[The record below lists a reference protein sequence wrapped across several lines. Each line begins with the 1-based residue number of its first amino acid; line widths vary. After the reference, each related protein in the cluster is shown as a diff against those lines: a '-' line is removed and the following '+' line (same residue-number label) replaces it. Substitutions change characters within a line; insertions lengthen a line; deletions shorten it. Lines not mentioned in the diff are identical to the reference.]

1 MGEMSI
7 PKPDD
12 SGRLL
17 EPFINR
23 ARKKLEGEP
32 DRSMVAR
39 VARDSSYDEWSGA
52 MLRPAMSPFEAT
64 LLGRPPI
71 EQKPIAF
78 MVSAV
83 LIPMPVGLAAQ
94 MFLHTG
100 AIAETQYSLIMVALA
115 ITIVVAGCAI
125 GVTVAFGPK
134 PGEGV
139 WVLPRAQAGDK
150 STTRVRRDYLH
161 DGEETHLVRH
171 SAAALWDLH
180 AGGTSRTWKSASMAE
195 WRSSVDLRAEAFETI
210 RAAGALQDLRRALG
224 DFPVYLDDEAQAKWR
239 DDHAVY
245 QAGLSSLRERVEQ
258 QVALQMAV
266 KALGRQLD
274 SPAGERA
281 ALADR
286 ITATIP
292 ANELAVENLTE
303 INTQSADLLA
313 LLSLQSPSIVAADNR
328 PSAPNDGQAAATQ
341 AAERSLRH
349 GE

>member
-7 PKPDD
+7 PDADD

-17 EPFINR
+17 EPFIEQ

-39 VARDSSYDEWSGA
+39 VARDSAYDQWSLA
-52 MLRPAMSPFEAT
+52 MLRPAINPLEST

-78 MVSAV
+78 MVSTSAAAISTILVMQLFHYSGALTETAHNAV
-83 LIPMPVGLAAQ
+83 LI
-94 MFLHTG
+94 
-100 AIAETQYSLIMVALA
+100 AIAIMTLVVGGAVGVAEF
-115 ITIVVAGCAI
+115 
-125 GVTVAFGPK
+125 FGPK
-134 PGEGV
+134 PPKDV
-139 WVLPRAQAGDK
+139 WILPRAQAGGR
-150 STTRVRRDYLH
+150 STARVRRDDL
-161 DGEETHLVRH
+161 DGGEETHLVRH

-180 AGGTSRTWKSASMAE
+180 AGSTSRTWKSASMSE
-195 WRSSVDLRAEAFETI
+195 WRSSVDLRTEATETI

-266 KALGRQLD
+266 KAIGRLFD
-274 SPAGERA
+274 TPAGERA

-292 ANELAVENLTE
+292 GNELAVENLAA
-303 INTQSADLLA
+303 INMQSSDLMG
-313 LLSLQSPSIVAADNR
+313 LLNLRVPSIESAANGAQAVSSARVVPLPEDEKRPDN
-328 PSAPNDGQAAATQ
+328 Q
-341 AAERSLRH
+341 
-349 GE
+349 

>member
-7 PKPDD
+7 PDADD

-17 EPFINR
+17 EPFIEQ
-23 ARKKLEGEP
+23 ARKNLEGEP

-39 VARDSSYDEWSGA
+39 VARDSAYDEWSWA
-52 MLRPAMSPFEAT
+52 MLRPAMNPFEST

-78 MVSAV
+78 MVSTGAAAISTMLVMQVFRYSGALTDTAYGAV
-83 LIPMPVGLAAQ
+83 LI
-94 MFLHTG
+94 
-100 AIAETQYSLIMVALA
+100 AIAMMILVVGGAVGVAEF
-115 ITIVVAGCAI
+115 
-125 GVTVAFGPK
+125 FGPK
-134 PGEGV
+134 PPKDV
-139 WVLPRAQAGDK
+139 WVLQAGDK
-150 STTRVRRDYLH
+150 STTRVRRDHLH
-161 DGEETHLVRH
+161 GGEETHLVRH

-195 WRSSVDLRAEAFETI
+195 WRSSVDLRAEASETI

-266 KALGRQLD
+266 KAIGRQLNT
-274 SPAGERA
+274 PAGERA

-286 ITATIP
+286 IAATIP
-292 ANELAVENLTE
+292 GNELAVENLAA
-303 INTQSADLLA
+303 INMQSFDLMG
-313 LLSLQSPSIVAADNR
+313 LLNLRIPSIESAADGAQAVSSARVAPLPEDEER
-328 PSAPNDGQAAATQ
+328 PDNQ
-341 AAERSLRH
+341 
-349 GE
+349 